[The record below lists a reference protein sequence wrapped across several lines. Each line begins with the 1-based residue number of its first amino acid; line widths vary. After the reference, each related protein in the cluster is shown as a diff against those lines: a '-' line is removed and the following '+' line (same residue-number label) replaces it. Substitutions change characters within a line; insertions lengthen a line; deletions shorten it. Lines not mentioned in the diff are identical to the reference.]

1 MSAAELPEQEMRPA
15 DVAHAHTVGE
25 LLGVVPAL
33 TALALVDVVMMA
45 AGFARFH
52 RLVRG
57 FPTVGE
63 RRGAPEAVSAI
74 CSTVDRAA
82 VYYFK
87 RAWCL
92 QRSATTA
99 CLLRLYG
106 VGAQLVIGVEKQP
119 FYAHAWV
126 EVDGRV
132 VNDHPSVQRRYMVIE
147 RC

>member
-1 MSAAELPEQEMRPA
+1 MSSLEQRERALQLSPA
-15 DVAHAHTVGE
+15 RTLGE
-25 LLGVVPAL
+25 RLGVVGAFV
-33 TALALVDVVMMA
+33 ALALVDLLMKVL
-45 AGFARFH
+45 GFARFY

-57 FPTVGE
+57 WPTRQGLTPGP
-63 RRGAPEAVSAI
+63 GAAEALCA
-74 CSTVDRAA
+74 TVDRAA

-99 CLLRLYG
+99 CLLRRKG
-106 VGAQLVIGVEKQP
+106 IPAQLVIGVERFP

-132 VNDHPSVQRRYMVIE
+132 VNDSPQVKKRYTVIE